1 MGTEMT
7 VTLMKP
13 GRPILLTLEA
23 KAPTHLKAGQ
33 IRTDGWADP
42 APAAPTHTVA
52 RHSLPLGQIIK
63 KFTTTSGVY

>member
-1 MGTEMT
+1 MR

-52 RHSLPLGQIIK
+52 RHSLPLGQIIR